1 VPVWPRTTTTDAAG
15 AREARSARAQ
25 AARAAPF
32 ERAASRVVPL
42 DWGSAIFSDEFP
54 RWADLNTLR
63 VEVPVPDLDA
73 ERLEAVVER
82 HQGGLEQRRIEVFD
96 AETAERLGPGM
107 AALGYEPGR
116 SVLMGWDG
124 GEPPA
129 APQVEEVPYRAVE
142 HLRAE
147 WLRGDPWAP
156 VLEQALA
163 ADRHTFAT
171 TRTRAFAVV
180 ESGLTRAYG
189 LLVDLGEVALVEDV
203 YTSPAVRGRGLGAA
217 VIHRLVWESRAGGH
231 ADTVLA
237 TPSAGPARA
246 LYERLGFTRLGVV
259 HRFLRR
265 PR

>member
-1 VPVWPRTTTTDAAG
+1 VPVSPRTTTTPERA
-15 AREARSARAQ
+15 ARAQ

-32 ERAASRVVPL
+32 ERAATRVVPL
-42 DWGSAIFSDEFP
+42 DWGSAIFHDEFP
-54 RWADLNTLR
+54 AAADLNTIR
-63 VEVPVPDLDA
+63 VEVAAPDLGA
-73 ERLEAVVER
+73 ARLEAVVLR
-82 HQGGLEQRRIEVFD
+82 HQGGLPQRRIEVFD
-96 AETAERLGPGM
+96 APTAERLAPGM

-124 GEPPA
+124 GEPPV
-129 APQVEEVPYRAVE
+129 APQVEEVPYSAIA

-156 VLEQALA
+156 DLEQQLA

-171 TRTRAFAVV
+171 TPTRAFAVV
-180 ESGLTRAYG
+180 ERGLTRAYG
-189 LLVDLGEVALVEDV
+189 LLVDTGEAALVEDV
-203 YTSPAVRGRGLGAA
+203 YTSPDARGRGLGAA

-237 TPSAGPARA
+237 TPSAGAARA

-259 HRFLRR
+259 HRFLMRT
-265 PR
+265 P